1 VTNLNQDLTLGK
13 AIANALF
20 PIADYKLRRG
30 VHLSIEDV
38 ELYDFVKLNFSE
50 LAPFYRR
57 YEAELLEGAEG
68 YFYLVSQGA
77 IFGQRQLSK
86 GEMLVALTIAHLF
99 RDPEH
104 RVRGTGEISADHV
117 ISHLE
122 ALKTME
128 DIARV
133 MTETRVKADLHP
145 ARMREAVLDA
155 IKKLAALNFLHL
167 LDSTGARFRCK
178 RPIHRFDQFVAQID
192 PVTVPVEAEA
202 NHENE

>member
-1 VTNLNQDLTLGK
+1 MSDHESLGK

-20 PIADYKLRRG
+20 PIADHKLRRG

-38 ELYDFVKLNFSE
+38 ELFDFVKLNLSE

-57 YEAELLEGAEG
+57 YDAELMEGAEG
-68 YFYLVSQGA
+68 YFYLVSHGA
-77 IFGQRQLSK
+77 MFGQRQLSK
-86 GEMLVALTIAHLF
+86 GEMLVALTIAHLY

-104 RVRGTGEISADHV
+104 RIRGTGEIGVDHV
-117 ISHLE
+117 IARLE

-133 MTETRVKADLHP
+133 MTETRVKTDLHP
-145 ARMREAVLDA
+145 SKMRETVLDA

-167 LDSTGARFRCK
+167 LDPTGTRFRCK
-178 RPIHRFDQFVAQID
+178 RPIHRLDQFINQVESVAE
-192 PVTVPVEAEA
+192 PAEVEVKA
-202 NHENE
+202 NHETE

>member
-1 VTNLNQDLTLGK
+1 MNEYENLGK
-13 AIANALF
+13 AVANPLF

-30 VHLSIEDV
+30 VHLSVEDV
-38 ELYDFVKLNFSE
+38 ELFDFVKLHYTE
-50 LAPFYRR
+50 MAPFYSR
-57 YEAELLEGAEG
+57 YEAELVEGAEG
-68 YFYLVSQGA
+68 YFHLISHGSM
-77 IFGQRQLSK
+77 FGQRQLTK

-99 RDPEH
+99 RDPEY

-117 ISHLE
+117 IARLE
-122 ALKTME
+122 SLKTME

-133 MTETRVKADLHP
+133 MTETKVKADLHP

-167 LDSTGARFRCK
+167 LDATGVRFRCK
-178 RPIHRFDQFVAQID
+178 RPIHRFDQFVNQID
-192 PVTVPVEAEA
+192 PVAVPVAAPA

>member
-1 VTNLNQDLTLGK
+1 MSEHENLGK
-13 AIANALF
+13 AIANPLF

-38 ELYDFVKLNFSE
+38 QLFDFVKLNYSE

-57 YEAELLEGAEG
+57 YEAELVEGAEG

-77 IFGQRQLSK
+77 MFGQRQLSK

-99 RDPEH
+99 RDPEY
-104 RVRGTGEISADHV
+104 RVRGTGEIGADHV
-117 ISHLE
+117 IARLE

-192 PVTVPVEAEA
+192 PVAVPVEAEA